1 MIKLFFHTSPNPLK
15 VALFLEESGLPY
27 ELIPVDVRKGEQFK
41 PEFVEINPNSKLPA
55 ILDDGVCV
63 FDSSAILLYLAEKT
77 GLFLT
82 DKSAQARA
90 ELLSWLLFV
99 ASGVGPYT
107 GQAAHFKYFAPQGL
121 EYAVGRYV
129 FEARRHFRILDE
141 RLHQREF
148 ILGDVYSIVDMSA
161 WGWTQTIPFILG
173 ADEWNAFPNL
183 KRWFDA
189 VNSRPAA
196 TRTLALKTRFA
207 FKEEMDAEARRA
219 LFRHPGV

>member
-27 ELIPVDVRKGEQFK
+27 ELIPIDVRKGEQFN

-55 ILDDGVCV
+55 VLDDDVRV

-77 GLFLT
+77 GLFLAEKT
-82 DKSAQARA
+82 PQARA

-121 EYAVGRYV
+121 EYALDRYV

-141 RLHQREF
+141 RLRQREF
-148 ILGDVYSIVDMSA
+148 ILGDAYSIVDMSA

-173 ADEWNAFPNL
+173 TDEWRAFPNL

-196 TRTLALKTRFA
+196 MRTLALKQRFA